1 MSARLGGASL
11 VSVVESPDLR
21 NRYDAPCSGFSTA
34 LGQGASLAKPRR
46 VRDRATSIPNFSSSP

>member
-34 LGQGASLAKPRR
+34 LGQGASLAKARCG
-46 VRDRATSIPNFSSSP
+46 RDRWVGSAK